1 MITYSSFAR
10 ARRTVSLQSN
20 VGATIPNNIEV
31 IFVLFQI
38 LEDVCK
44 KHKLNP
50 SEYDIKHHNNTLDTT
65 VLMQFSGLPNNAQ
78 LEMSPAV
85 KVRQETEVV
94 LCMQLENGERLMGN
108 FQPGTVLWD
117 VVLKLCPGEAEAN
130 NIVIIYMRNEL
141 IGKENLLATPL
152 RSLGI
157 TGGRAMVRLVH
168 RYYIH
173 SFPTISIGPSIESSS
188 RITYLGF

>member
-1 MITYSSFAR
+1 M
-10 ARRTVSLQSN
+10 
-20 VGATIPNNIEV
+20 
-31 IFVLFQI
+31 
-38 LEDVCK
+38 EDVCK

-78 LEMSPAV
+78 LEMSPAI
-85 KVRQETEVV
+85 KVRQETEVI
-94 LCMQLENGERLMGN
+94 LCLQLENGERLMGN

-117 VVLKLCPGEAEAN
+117 VVLKLCPDEAEAN

-141 IGKENLLATPL
+141 IGKDNLSNTPL

-168 RYYIH
+168 RYL
-173 SFPTISIGPSIESSS
+173 FISNN
-188 RITYLGF
+188 LNLAKH